1 MRLKEKRKEWEW
13 ASERTKEREREGERE
28 SGTRTNLKQIKT
40 SVQPCMVTLCL
51 CLLTAGNCVVG
62 NYANNHQTGGHS
74 PQESADNHQGTQQD
88 HISDGESQLHTLMPM
103 QPFSPL
109 QIPQFPGMGFSPSL
123 SLSSLASTQ
132 TGNANQSK
140 TRGAS
145 DCPGVCPL
153 CGATLRQARN
163 LRRHLLSSCKYRF
176 TNNSTTASAT
186 MQNSVNDTA
195 MIEIKPEVELPGYND
210 QSSMA
215 YGTDSGSNSCEQIV
229 CKPSLPSPTSHGQ
242 DVISPTSSIPSPTI
256 AR

>member
-1 MRLKEKRKEWEW
+1 
-13 ASERTKEREREGERE
+13 
-28 SGTRTNLKQIKT
+28 
-40 SVQPCMVTLCL
+40 MVTLCL
-51 CLLTAGNCVVG
+51 CLLTAGNCLVG
-62 NYANNHQTGGHS
+62 NYANNHQAGSHS

-109 QIPQFPGMGFSPSL
+109 HIPQFPGMGFPPSL

-132 TGNANQSK
+132 TGSMNQSK

-229 CKPSLPSPTSHGQ
+229 CKPSLPSPTSHHGQ
-242 DVISPTSSIPSPTI
+242 DVVSPTSSIPSPTI